1 MNNLIVKNVDVFGD
15 SVMAAMDKE
24 GIIWVGIRWLCQ
36 GMGMTEGQFKRQ
48 IKNIQS
54 DLLLS
59 SSGSNLILNK
69 GFGERETFCLKLD
82 YLPIWLAKIN
92 ITQKTKEERPEF
104 AKKLFSYQLK
114 AKDILAAAF
123 LPKQQTENLPMTTQ
137 EQIKL
142 LAQGNVELN
151 QRVDKVTEDVQ
162 SVREEIETLKNELP
176 ILPLEADNIVNAV
189 KKKGVEV
196 LGGKASGAYNNR
208 NVRQKLYNDLYG
220 NLKHNF
226 NVRTYKAIQ
235 RKDAQKAV
243 MIVNQYTPPLFLQE
257 QIEGMNGKGGE
268 L

>member
-1 MNNLIVKNVDVFGD
+1 MNSLIVKNVDVFGD
-15 SVMAAMDKE
+15 SIRAVMDKD
-24 GIIWVGIRWLCQ
+24 GVIWAGVSYFCNAL
-36 GMGMTEGQFKRQ
+36 GMTKGQKDRQVQNVQKDIILKRGASNFEAGVFDASNETIALRIDHVPLWLTRIQ
-48 IKNIQS
+48 ITPSMKKEHPELA
-54 DLLLS
+54 DKLL
-59 SSGSNLILNK
+59 N
-69 GFGERETFCLKLD
+69 
-82 YLPIWLAKIN
+82 
-92 ITQKTKEERPEF
+92 
-104 AKKLFSYQLK
+104 YQLK